1 MDEMRPAG
9 LPDQFAHSVRLD
21 RSYYSRYYKI
31 TAWLGQQLG
40 SSFPEY
46 RDGLYSVDQV
56 FGYTTVYFVNDSDRA
71 HFALVWL

>member
-1 MDEMRPAG
+1 MDGMRPAG
-9 LPDQFAHSVRLD
+9 LLDRFAHSVRLD
-21 RSYYSRYYKI
+21 RSYYSRYYEI
-31 TAWLGQQLG
+31 TEWLDQHMG
-40 SSFPEY
+40 SSVAVS